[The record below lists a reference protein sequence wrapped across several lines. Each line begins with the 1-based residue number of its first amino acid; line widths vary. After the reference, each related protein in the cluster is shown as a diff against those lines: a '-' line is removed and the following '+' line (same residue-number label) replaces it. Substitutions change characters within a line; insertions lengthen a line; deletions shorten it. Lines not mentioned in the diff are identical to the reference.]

1 MNEELKNGLEKA
13 AEDIKNINIPTW
25 DELPSFELYMDQVI
39 TLINEY
45 LDVMRDNED
54 EGVITKNMINNYVK
68 MKIMPPPVRKKY
80 SRLHIAYL
88 IIICMLK
95 QIFSISV
102 INSILIS
109 DAEPEEIKRIYT
121 AFASNVRKATD
132 IDISKYAKDGVAS
145 EESCVI
151 RFSAEAIILKTLTEK
166 IIKNA

>member
-13 AEDIKNINIPTW
+13 AADIKNINIPTW

-45 LDVMRDNED
+45 LDVMRDNEY

-121 AFASNVRKATD
+121 AFASNVRKAA
-132 IDISKYAKDGVAS
+132 DISKYAKDGVAS

-151 RFSAEAIILKTLTEK
+151 RFSAEAIILKTLAEK